1 MFKQLK
7 LVAGLAITA
16 TLVACGG
23 GGDSG
28 ITASSTTS
36 TQTPTPTPSPTAFTV
51 GGTVYGLNSGA
62 QLTLK
67 NANEQL
73 TINKNG
79 AFLFQQS
86 IGRYDSY
93 AVSVNT
99 QPVGQYCTVTNGFGN
114 GSAQTNISNITVNCV
129 AGSYT
134 SGGVVT
140 GLLPGATLDVNL
152 NSGASVTVGN
162 GPFSFNTLLPIFSPA
177 TIAVAKQPLNGQVCV
192 ITQNTTTS
200 LTNNLTA
207 NIGCTP
213 YVLSSL
219 TINGLTPTGVTL
231 TAGGFAA
238 GFTVSGKYSDG
249 SEFSTGNYSVVN
261 GNPRVGIIP
270 EYEVRISDESVIQLS
285 VGGLPVMQQVRP
297 IKAGTATVTISYGPI
312 SIQSVVTVKPNPG
325 VVVPTL

>member
-1 MFKQLK
+1 MFKQFK
-7 LVAGLAITA
+7 LVIGAALTA

-28 ITASSTTS
+28 TTASST
-36 TQTPTPTPSPTAFTV
+36 TPTPTPSPTAFTV
-51 GGTVYGLNSGA
+51 GGTVYGLNTGA

-79 AFLFQQS
+79 VFLFLQT

-99 QPVGQYCTVTNGFGN
+99 QPAGQYCTVTNGFGN
-114 GSAQTNISNITVNCV
+114 GSAQTNISNITVSCV
-129 AGSYT
+129 AGNYT

-152 NSGASVTVGN
+152 NSGASVKVGN
-162 GPFSFNTLLPIFSPA
+162 GPFSFDTLLPIFSPA
-177 TIAVAKQPLNGQVCV
+177 TIAVVKQPLNGQVCA

-200 LTNNLTA
+200 LTANLTA

-219 TINGLTPTGVTL
+219 TINGLPPTGVTL

-238 GFTVSGKYSDG
+238 SFSVSGKYSDG

-261 GNPRVGIIP
+261 GNPRVGVIP
-270 EYEVRISDESVIQLS
+270 EYEVKISDQSVIQLS
-285 VGGLPVMQQVRP
+285 VGGFPVMQQIRP
-297 IKAGTATVTISYGPI
+297 IKAGTSTVTISYGPI
-312 SIQSVVTVKPNPG
+312 SVQSVITVNPNSGPF
-325 VVVPTL
+325 VPTL